1 MKRNKCYIHTHIY
14 LTFNCFPLL
23 HTHTQN
29 FQIPPPPSHFLHVH
43 TLSPPETEEE
53 KGADG
58 EGEDEDVPDVP
69 TPTLQESLEQL
80 GLKDFTEV
88 FEKEQIDFDSLVS
101 ECSSTCDVCAAVS
114 L

>member
-1 MKRNKCYIHTHIY
+1 M
-14 LTFNCFPLL
+14 L
-23 HTHTQN
+23 HTHTYLPNLQLFPSLTHTHTKLPN
-29 FQIPPPPSHFLHVH
+29 PPPPSHFLHVH